1 MPLSHRTLKFAP
13 MLLGLAGLVALGG
26 CNSNKNPLE
35 VNVQRCPAVA
45 VVGGIGSFTRFIGEE
60 KNASD
65 VAYEATL
72 SNLTLDCDQ
81 RRIVDSKINF
91 TVTALRGPALPDD
104 AVVAMSWFVAV
115 VRDNSEI
122 IAKEIYETRLTF
134 EPDQQRALAQE
145 SIRQTLPD
153 IELARRY
160 DYEILIGFQLEGD
173 DITYNLLR

>member
-1 MPLSHRTLKFAP
+1 MPLLRRTFKLAP
-13 MLLGLAGLVALGG
+13 VFLALTAPAILVG

-35 VNVQRCPAVA
+35 VNIQRCPAVA

-60 KNASD
+60 RNTSD

-72 SNLTLDCDQ
+72 SNVELDCDQ
-81 RRIVDSKINF
+81 RRVVDSAVTF
-91 TVTALRGPALPDD
+91 TITALRGPALPDE
-104 AVVAMSWFVAV
+104 AVIAMPWFVAV
-115 VRDNSEI
+115 VRDNAEI

-134 EPDQQRALAQE
+134 APDQQRAFVQE

-160 DYEILIGFQLEGD
+160 DYEILIGFQLDGE
-173 DITYNLLR
+173 DIAYNLLR